1 MENVY
6 FRAFPI
12 TDDPYSRET
21 LNHLSVSKRMADTAL
36 DMISLCRVVST
47 SSSVG
52 GGKGGAGKSG
62 KKRKRDND
70 DGEGSEDNFDEDE
83 AVRDSD
89 NGEDHEESEKP
100 TGGRQQGKSRRLETM
115 GKKKV
120 GKEFYKKSKEKHS
133 KKGGVQWSR

>member
-12 TDDPYSRET
+12 TDEPYSRET

-52 GGKGGAGKSG
+52 GGKGGCSTATAYCKN
-62 KKRKRDND
+62 KKAERN
-70 DGEGSEDNFDEDE
+70 SETSMLTRGY
-83 AVRDSD
+83 ARW
-89 NGEDHEESEKP
+89 ES
-100 TGGRQQGKSRRLETM
+100 
-115 GKKKV
+115 
-120 GKEFYKKSKEKHS
+120 
-133 KKGGVQWSR
+133 